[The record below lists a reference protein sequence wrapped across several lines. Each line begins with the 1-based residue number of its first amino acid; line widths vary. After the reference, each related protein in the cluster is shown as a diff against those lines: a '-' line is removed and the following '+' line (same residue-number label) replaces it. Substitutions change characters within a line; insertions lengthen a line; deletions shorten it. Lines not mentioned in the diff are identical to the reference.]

1 VAIEYIEEMLSFI
14 TASGNKVKVWSAL
27 NGDINKIFIDVSEH
41 EITAMALDTLKKRMI
56 IGDIEGNLTVHNV
69 LNGAKMKN
77 LTKHNTEILSLH
89 TTKNDVEM
97 LISCSIDNEIRI
109 FKESDDNYELVR
121 FIKFSRTD
129 IQVTH
134 LKYEDNIKLIMVGTN
149 VGTVGFYDTE
159 TGKNVGNCL
168 NKNLEEITSL
178 CQTQ

>member
-1 VAIEYIEEMLSFI
+1 
-14 TASGNKVKVWSAL
+14 
-27 NGDINKIFIDVSEH
+27 
-41 EITAMALDTLKKRMI
+41 
-56 IGDIEGNLTVHNV
+56 
-69 LNGAKMKN
+69 
-77 LTKHNTEILSLH
+77 
-89 TTKNDVEM
+89 M

-134 LKYEDNIKLIMVGTN
+134 LKYEDNIRLIMVGTN